1 MAPMSLKHETGPVR
15 RQQIID
21 AARKLIILKGSEHVT
36 IKGLAHEVGIS
47 EAAIYR
53 HFNGKRDVMLL
64 LVDDVGANLLNDI
77 KDSGSKKGR
86 DVIDRL
92 NHILNRH
99 ISAIE
104 QRRGVSF
111 QVIAE
116 IISLGDRGLNA
127 RVADIVDRYIARLK
141 TLLEEGIGTGEL
153 RKDLNAE
160 ATAVLIFG
168 LTQGVVNLWAL
179 NNYGF
184 DLKKRY
190 NTLWST
196 LRQTITGDGAGY
208 VMKESKP
215 K

>member
-1 MAPMSLKHETGPVR
+1 MSLKHEPGPVR

-21 AARKLIILKGSEHVT
+21 AARKLIMMQGSEHVT

-53 HFNGKRDVMLL
+53 HFNEKRDVMLL
-64 LVDDVGANLLNDI
+64 LVDDVGANLLSDI
-77 KDSGSKKGR
+77 KDSGSKKGQ
-86 DVIDRL
+86 DVINRL

-111 QVIAE
+111 LVIAE

-127 RVADIVDRYIARLK
+127 RVADIVERYIARLK
-141 TLLEEGIGTGEL
+141 LLFEEGVANGEL
-153 RKDLNAE
+153 RQDLDCE
-160 ATAVLIFG
+160 AIATLVYG
-168 LTQGVVNLWAL
+168 LTQGLVNLWAL
-179 NNYGF
+179 NNFGF

-196 LRQTITGDGAGY
+196 LRQTIIGNGAGH
-208 VMKESKP
+208 VVKNSKSE
-215 K
+215 